1 MSKSKSTKSTKP
13 KNLFKSAG
21 LRHPSNL
28 PQGVQW
34 QVEGDAALMLKLTP
48 EEQLWLA
55 AFDEAEF
62 GGNPQLL
69 TDDPVL
75 KRKAWNRKD
84 ANNRDVMTLGKGSDR
99 VPLEKLE
106 CLKSREPSLWPSK
119 AELRTKLSID
129 AVQRDTA
136 TNSVEDAMI
145 ALLDHADS
153 EVPRPRKVHRLKRH
167 AESAGVTNLPSQ
179 PAKRSAKKSAA

>member
-34 QVEGDAALMLKLTP
+34 QVEGDAELMKKLSP

-62 GGNPQLL
+62 GGNPGAL
-69 TDDPVL
+69 PSNGVCE

-84 ANNRDVMTLGKGSDR
+84 ANGRDLMTLGKGNDR
-99 VPLEKLE
+99 VSLEKMEFLN
-106 CLKSREPSLWPSK
+106 KREPSLWPSK
-119 AELRTKLSID
+119 AELREKVSID

-145 ALLDHADS
+145 ALLDYADT
-153 EVPRPRKVHRLKRH
+153 EVPRQKMKKVIRLKV
-167 AESAGVTNLPSQ
+167 AVPKPPTQSPV
-179 PAKRSAKKSAA
+179 KRRLKTAA